1 MAREMVRQ
9 GGRSARIQEAVH
21 LATQALLNEV
31 GRGEIN
37 VPMIAERAGVT
48 PSTVYRRWGDLTQLL
63 ADTAAERLRPV
74 ADPDDTGSLSGD
86 LSAFV
91 MQYAEEMASPVGR
104 ALLRDVLAET
114 DSDLAAARCCS
125 YTTQHLQ
132 TLNNRALK
140 RGEAW
145 IPGRRSDRHSDRAD
159 LLPHPVLERRHLA
172 GVCDC
177 ATQALRPSD
186 RRVDLKVRAHGGA
199 CARELRFA
207 QRASG
212 GAAYLIPIAME
223 CGPTRCSTRVAEKP
237 ASRIQA

>member
-21 LATQALLNEV
+21 RATQALLDEV

-63 ADTAAERLRPV
+63 ADTATERLRPV
-74 ADPDDTGSLSGD
+74 SDPDDTGSLSGD

-91 MQYAEEMASPVGR
+91 LQYAEEMASPVGR

-114 DSDLAAARCCS
+114 DSDLAAVRCCA

-132 TLNNRALK
+132 TINARALERDEAGFSVEEAIDVLIAPICYRILFSNGETSADYVNGLLNRFAGLNN
-140 RGEAW
+140 GST
-145 IPGRRSDRHSDRAD
+145 RRSERA
-159 LLPHPVLERRHLA
+159 
-172 GVCDC
+172 
-177 ATQALRPSD
+177 
-186 RRVDLKVRAHGGA
+186 
-199 CARELRFA
+199 
-207 QRASG
+207 ASVH
-212 GAAYLIPIAME
+212 A
-223 CGPTRCSTRVAEKP
+223 
-237 ASRIQA
+237 

>member
-21 LATQALLNEV
+21 RATQALLDEV

-37 VPMIAERAGVT
+37 VPMIADRAGVT

-74 ADPDDTGSLSGD
+74 SDPDDTGSLSGD

-91 MQYAEEMASPVGR
+91 LQYAEEMASPVGR

-114 DSDLAAARCCS
+114 GSDLAAVRCCA

-132 TLNNRALK
+132 TINARALK
-140 RGEAW
+140 RDEAGFSVEEAIDVLIAPICYRILFSNGET
-145 IPGRRSDRHSDRAD
+145 SAD
-159 LLPHPVLERRHLA
+159 YVNGLLN
-172 GVCDC
+172 
-177 ATQALRPSD
+177 
-186 RRVDLKVRAHGGA
+186 
-199 CARELRFA
+199 RFA
-207 QRASG
+207 RLNDGSAQRSERSAS
-212 GAAYLIPIAME
+212 
-223 CGPTRCSTRVAEKP
+223 VHV
-237 ASRIQA
+237 